1 MATKQ
6 KATPITIEELK
17 KKKAYLDVTDITL
30 LFGCGN
36 TKAYGIIRSVK
47 YFSDKLDMPGKIL
60 ISELEA
66 WMNAVPTNN

>member
-30 LFGCGN
+30 LFGCG
-36 TKAYGIIRSVK
+36 TSKAYSIMRSIK
-47 YFSDKLDMPGKIL
+47 YYSDMLGMPGKVL
-60 ISELEA
+60 ITELEA
-66 WMNAVPTNN
+66 WMNAVQIKI